1 MVASDSVVANSTTIE
16 EEYRD
21 HIERGKSLYRNSVLP
36 ELKEAGQ
43 ANKGSFVVIDVPSG
57 LYEVDVDD
65 SVADS
70 RLRLRCPNA
79 FTWKERIGYN
89 APHAVGG
96 GLSLD
101 DEFEN

>member
-1 MVASDSVVANSTTIE
+1 MVDSENIMANPTAIE

-21 HIERGKSLYRNSVLP
+21 HIERGRLLYRDVVLP
-36 ELKEAGQ
+36 KLKKTGQ
-43 ANKGSFVVIDVPSG
+43 ANRGSFVVIDVPSG
-57 LYEVDVDD
+57 DYEVDTDD
-65 SVADS
+65 SLADF

-89 APHAVGG
+89 APHALGG

-101 DEFEN
+101 DDFKD